1 MKVYNNNKERR
12 GEPVIGKKFV
22 NKKKKQKTKL
32 ILTKNKIITLK
43 QKDLIVT
50 TQYMT
55 SRKLE

>member
-22 NKKKKQKTKL
+22 NKKKQKTKL